1 MKIRQENKRSR
12 KKQEDMKSTKTRRK
26 KQQTW
31 LKFWWTRKQ
40 DFRMNFSDQECIQNI
55 KTKTK
60 KLIFLSEQTT
70 RAKLFSLLFCNIY
83 SYVNNKKHLQ
93 TYKKLYMNK
102 SPGIE
107 VLYCIY
113 SEQLLYIQRTIT
125 VHCSNS
131 LAPVSPVKLTQ
142 IRC

>member
-1 MKIRQENKRSR
+1 
-12 KKQEDMKSTKTRRK
+12 
-26 KQQTW
+26 
-31 LKFWWTRKQ
+31 
-40 DFRMNFSDQECIQNI
+40 MNFSDQECIQNI

-125 VHCSNS
+125 VYTANNYCTLFQFLGSRF
-131 LAPVSPVKLTQ
+131 TG
-142 IRC
+142 